1 MKKTAEK
8 RKKYLTQKPFQLKY
22 VILGIIAFIIT
33 IGLAQMSLYY
43 QLTRL
48 VLQQPQFTGI
58 FAIVQ
63 QMNVVFFSWFI
74 LGALLIWGGGVFV
87 SHRIV
92 GPLKRLEEMLA
103 KVGRGD
109 ISGEMRTRKKDEFK
123 EVAYA
128 FNSMVQGLRR
138 FLAQDHKL
146 AHEIKEDLQ
155 EVKHSLSPE
164 TILQTAAKLDETA
177 KKLEGLLTN
186 IKM

>member
-1 MKKTAEK
+1 MKKNAEK
-8 RKKYLTQKPFQLKY
+8 RNKYLIQKHFQLKY

-33 IGLAQMSLYY
+33 IGLAQASMYY

-48 VLQQPQFTGI
+48 VLEQPQFTGI

-74 LGALLIWGGGVFV
+74 LGALLILGGGVFV

-109 ISGEMRTRKKDEFK
+109 ISGEMRTRKKDEFR

-128 FNSMVQGLRR
+128 FNSMVHGLRR
-138 FLAQDHKL
+138 FLTQDRKL

-155 EVKHSLSPE
+155 KMKHSLSPE
-164 TILQTAAKLDETA
+164 TIHQTAE
-177 KKLEGLLTN
+177 KLEEATKKINEILSN